1 MPYPA
6 GIGSEPVC
14 VGSTCGKVAVV
25 EHVALN
31 RSSNSMD
38 ALSDVS
44 YSTMQMR
51 TRCMKMGTV
60 SMSCNAN
67 CRWWTVVAVTVGLSL
82 KATTGKHRTQR
93 DACKSQFPNHE
104 GSTPVK
110 NSVRKKL
117 LLPGL
122 SKASSMKLD

>member
-1 MPYPA
+1 
-6 GIGSEPVC
+6 
-14 VGSTCGKVAVV
+14 
-25 EHVALN
+25 
-31 RSSNSMD
+31 MD
-38 ALSDVS
+38 ALSDMS

-51 TRCMKMGTV
+51 TRCMHMGPV
-60 SMSCNAN
+60 SMPYNTT

-82 KATTGKHRTQR
+82 KATTDKHHTQR